1 MSQNPVFNQIL
12 ADTLGRTVELCPVPE
27 GTALGAAVLAG
38 RALGQWSSW
47 QEVAD
52 SWTPRAVVE
61 PQGTVDRDRWQDAVE
76 RATLW
81 YPELSDI
88 GL

>member
-1 MSQNPVFNQIL
+1 M
-12 ADTLGRTVELCPVPE
+12 PE

-52 SWTPRAVVE
+52 SWLPRAVVE
-61 PQGTVDRDRWQDAVE
+61 PQAAVDRDRWHEAVQ
-76 RATLW
+76 RASRW